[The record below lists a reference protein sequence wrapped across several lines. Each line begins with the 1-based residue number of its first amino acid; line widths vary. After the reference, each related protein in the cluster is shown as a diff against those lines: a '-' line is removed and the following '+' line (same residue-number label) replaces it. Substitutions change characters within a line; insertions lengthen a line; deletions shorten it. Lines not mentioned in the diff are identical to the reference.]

1 MSEEI
6 KLPEPLKID
15 KNILKQLDDLEK
27 NGETIYAFAGEQT
40 IETIFQLYLI
50 KKYKSKCV
58 VERKDLKFVDRPI
71 GITINLK
78 LKYSQAEENI
88 MKEEFTHF
96 SKKITECVEKGEKII
111 IIPLSYNRGK
121 GGHANIL
128 IYRRDS
134 NVIEHFEPHGGEYIN
149 NTKLQDSIKKI
160 MLFFT
165 KILNLEFK
173 KKGIPQAN
181 YIEASQVCPYIKGLQ
196 TLEGASILKKQKI
209 EGGGYCAAWSM
220 FFAEVCLKN
229 PNMSSPEVL
238 ENIYNYLT
246 TKASSNDYLRKVI
259 RGYAGYLVETVNKYL
274 EIFFKPKIT
283 VVDIVNFTNNYK
295 IVKLHTLGEAIT
307 VLVNIESEALL
318 DENFDLKKELKKTM
332 KEYRNITKGMT
343 KEQQSAKRP
352 FNKEMRFLYFR
363 KRILQNYEEYNKH
376 GKITEPLID
385 SPFEI
390 KRETMINPDIIKK
403 GRNAKEED
411 PDYMKGE
418 KLRKMREEE
427 KKARAEEKKAS
438 KKRVEAYLKKI
449 EEDKKMEEI
458 RKEEEDKLQIEKK
471 KTSPNAKTEKK
482 KKSPNSKTKKV
493 KTNVIPE
500 NVKKA
505 LGKDMVKVIEN
516 IIIEKNLDMNT
527 KEGKEE
533 LIKIIQEMGK
543 K

>member
-1 MSEEI
+1 MSSQEKME
-6 KLPEPLKID
+6 LPEPLKIN
-15 KNILKQLDDLEK
+15 KNILNQLDDLEK
-27 NGETIYAFAGEQT
+27 NGDTINAFIGELT

-58 VERKDLKFVDRPI
+58 VEHKDLKFGDRPL

-78 LKYSQAEENI
+78 LKYTSAEEKI
-88 MKEEFTHF
+88 MREDFTHF

-111 IIPLSYNRGK
+111 IIPLGYIKGR

-134 NVIEHFEPHGGEYIN
+134 NVIEHFEPHGGEYIG

-165 KILNLEFK
+165 SILNLEFK
-173 KKGIPQAN
+173 KKGIPSAN

-246 TKASSNDYLRKVI
+246 TKASSHDYLRKVI

-283 VVDIVNFTNNYK
+283 VVDIVNFTNNSK
-295 IVKLHTLGEAIT
+295 IIKLHTLGDAMV

-318 DENFDLKKELKKTM
+318 DENFDVKKELKKTM

-390 KRETMINPDIIKK
+390 KRETMINPDMIKK
-403 GRNAKEED
+403 GRDIKEED
-411 PDYMKGE
+411 PQYK
-418 KLRKMREEE
+418 KLIEMREEE
-427 KKARAEEKKAS
+427 KKARAEE
-438 KKRVEAYLKKI
+438 KRVEAYLKKI
-449 EEDKKMEEI
+449 EEDKK
-458 RKEEEDKLQIEKK
+458 K
-471 KTSPNAKTEKK
+471 KTSPKTEKK
-482 KKSPNSKTKKV
+482 KSSPNSKTKKV
-493 KTNVIPE
+493 KPSVALPE

-505 LGKDMVKVIEN
+505 LGKEKAKMVEQIIE
-516 IIIEKNLDMNT
+516 EKNLDMTT
-527 KEGKEE
+527 KEGKDE
-533 LIKIIQEMGK
+533 LIKIILEMGK

>member
-1 MSEEI
+1 MSSQEKME
-6 KLPEPLKID
+6 LPEPLKIN
-15 KNILKQLDDLEK
+15 KNILNQLDDLEK
-27 NGETIYAFAGEQT
+27 NGETIYAFVGELSV
-40 IETIFQLYLI
+40 ETIFQLYLI

-58 VERKDLKFVDRPI
+58 VERKDLKFGDRPL

-88 MKEEFTHF
+88 MKEEFTQF

-111 IIPLSYNRGK
+111 IIPLGYIKGR

-229 PNMSSPEVL
+229 PNMSSSEVL

-283 VVDIVNFTNNYK
+283 VVDIVDFSHNRK
-295 IVKLHTLGEAIT
+295 VIKLNTLADAMA

-343 KEQQSAKRP
+343 KEQQSEKRP
-352 FNKEMRFLYFR
+352 YNKEMRFLYFR

-376 GKITEPLID
+376 GNITEPLID

-411 PDYMKGE
+411 PDYMKFE

-427 KKARAEEKKAS
+427 KKARAEQKKEN
-438 KKRVEAYLKKI
+438 KKRAEEYFKRI
-449 EEDKKMEEI
+449 EEDKKIGE
-458 RKEEEDKLQIEKK
+458 RKPQ
-471 KTSPNAKTEKK
+471 TEKK
-482 KKSPNSKTKKV
+482 KSSPNSKTKKV
-493 KTNVIPE
+493 KPSYIPE

-505 LGKDMVKVIEN
+505 LGKEKAKMVEQIIKEN
-516 IIIEKNLDMNT
+516 NLDMTT
-527 KEGKEE
+527 KEGKDE
-533 LIKIIQEMGK
+533 LIKIIKEMGK

>member
-6 KLPEPLKID
+6 KLQLPEPLKVN
-15 KNILKQLDDLEK
+15 KNILEQLDDLEK
-27 NGETIYAFAGEQT
+27 NGETISAFAGEQT

-58 VERKDLKFVDRPI
+58 VENKDLKKDQRAL

-78 LKYSQAEENI
+78 LKYTPAEEKI
-88 MKEEFTHF
+88 MKEEFTRF

-111 IIPLSYNRGK
+111 IIPLGYNKGR

-134 NVIEHFEPHGGEYIN
+134 NVIEHFEPHGGEYID
-149 NTKLQDSIKKI
+149 NTKLQDSIKKT

-165 KILNLEFK
+165 SILNSEFK
-173 KKGIPQAN
+173 KKGIPSAN

-196 TLEGASILKKQKI
+196 SLEGASKLKKKGI

-229 PNMSSPEVL
+229 PNISSPEVL

-246 TKASSNDYLRKVI
+246 TKASSHDYLRRVI
-259 RGYAGYLVETVNKYL
+259 RGYTGYLGETVNKYL

-283 VVDIVNFTNNYK
+283 VADIIYFHKSYQYNRMKN
-295 IVKLHTLGEAIT
+295 LADAMA

-343 KEQQSAKRP
+343 KEQQSAKRAL
-352 FNKEMRFLYFR
+352 NKEMKLLYFR
-363 KRILQNYEEYNKH
+363 KRILQNYEEYNNH

-390 KRETMINPDIIKK
+390 KRETMINPDILKK
-403 GRNAKEED
+403 GRNFK
-411 PDYMKGE
+411 
-418 KLRKMREEE
+418 
-427 KKARAEEKKAS
+427 
-438 KKRVEAYLKKI
+438 
-449 EEDKKMEEI
+449 
-458 RKEEEDKLQIEKK
+458 
-471 KTSPNAKTEKK
+471 
-482 KKSPNSKTKKV
+482 
-493 KTNVIPE
+493 
-500 NVKKA
+500 
-505 LGKDMVKVIEN
+505 
-516 IIIEKNLDMNT
+516 
-527 KEGKEE
+527 
-533 LIKIIQEMGK
+533 
-543 K
+543 

>member
-1 MSEEI
+1 MSSQEKI

-15 KNILKQLDDLEK
+15 KNILNQLDDLEK

-58 VERKDLKFVDRPI
+58 VEHKSLKPGDRPI

-78 LKYSQAEENI
+78 MKYTQDEEKI
-88 MKEEFTHF
+88 MKEEFIHF

-111 IIPLSYNRGK
+111 IIPLGYMRGRS
-121 GGHANIL
+121 GHANIL

-134 NVIEHFEPHGGEYIN
+134 NVIEHFEPHGGDYIGN
-149 NTKLQDSIKKI
+149 EKLQNFVKKI

-165 KILNLEFK
+165 NILNSEFK
-173 KKGIPQAN
+173 KKGIPSAN

-196 TLEGASILKKQKI
+196 TLEAESKFKKNKI

-220 FFAEVCLKN
+220 FFAEACLKN
-229 PNMSSPEVL
+229 PKLSSKEVL

-246 TKASSNDYLRKVI
+246 TKPSTEDYLRKVI

-283 VVDIVNFTNNYK
+283 VVDIVNFTNNSK
-295 IVKLHTLGEAIT
+295 IIKLNTLGDAMG

-343 KEQQSAKRP
+343 KEQQSRNRP
-352 FNKEMRFLYFR
+352 FNKEMRLLYFR
-363 KRILQNYEEYNKH
+363 KRILQNYEEYSKH

-390 KRETMINPDIIKK
+390 KRETIVNPNVNKK
-403 GRNAKEED
+403 GHI
-411 PDYMKGE
+411 Y
-418 KLRKMREEE
+418 EE
-427 KKARAEEKKAS
+427 KERQKENPENKKLEEHKPSPKSAKA
-438 KKRVEAYLKKI
+438 
-449 EEDKKMEEI
+449 
-458 RKEEEDKLQIEKK
+458 K
-471 KTSPNAKTEKK
+471 KTSPNAKTKRQ
-482 KKSPNSKTKKV
+482 PITKNLIGKDKV
-493 KTNVIPE
+493 KLIE
-500 NVKKA
+500 QII
-505 LGKDMVKVIEN
+505 KDNKI
-516 IIIEKNLDMNT
+516 DMST
-527 KEGKEE
+527 KEGQQQ
-533 LIKIIQEMGK
+533 LLQIITSMGK
-543 K
+543 R

>member
-1 MSEEI
+1 MSSQEKME
-6 KLPEPLKID
+6 LPEPLKIN

-27 NGETIYAFAGEQT
+27 NGDTINAFIGELAV
-40 IETIFQLYLI
+40 ETIFQLYLI

-58 VERKDLKFVDRPI
+58 VEHKDLKFGERPL

-78 LKYSQAEENI
+78 LKYTSAEENI
-88 MKEEFTHF
+88 MKEEFTKF

-111 IIPLSYNRGK
+111 IIPLGYIRGK

-134 NVIEHFEPHGGEYIN
+134 NVIEHFEPHGGEYID
-149 NTKLQDSIKKI
+149 NTKLQDSVKKI

-165 KILNLEFK
+165 SILNLEFK
-173 KKGIPQAN
+173 KKGIPSAN

-196 TLEGASILKKQKI
+196 TLEGASKLKKNAI

-246 TKASSNDYLRKVI
+246 TKASSHDYLRKVI
-259 RGYAGYLVETVNKYL
+259 RGYAGYFVETVNKYL

-283 VVDIVNFTNNYK
+283 IADIIDIRKKYLLNNN
-295 IVKLHTLGEAIT
+295 INKLKTLEDAMT

-318 DENFDLKKELKKTM
+318 DENFDFKKELKKTM

-343 KEQQSAKRP
+343 KEQQSRNRAL
-352 FNKEMRFLYFR
+352 NKEMRFLYFR

-411 PDYMKGE
+411 PEYMKFE

-427 KKARAEEKKAS
+427 KKARAEQKKEN
-438 KKRVEAYLKKI
+438 KKRAEEYFKKNEEMRKI
-449 EEDKKMEEI
+449 EEDKKIGE
-458 RKEEEDKLQIEKK
+458 RKPQ
-471 KTSPNAKTEKK
+471 TEKK
-482 KKSPNSKTKKV
+482 KSSPNSKTKKV
-493 KTNVIPE
+493 KINVIPE
-500 NVKKA
+500 NMKKELEKA
-505 LGKDMVKVIEN
+505 LGKDKAKMVEQ
-516 IIIEKNLDMNT
+516 IIKEKKLDMTT
-527 KEGKEE
+527 KEGKDE
-533 LIKIIQEMGK
+533 LIKIILEMGK

>member
-1 MSEEI
+1 MSSQEKME
-6 KLPEPLKID
+6 LPEPLKIN
-15 KNILKQLDDLEK
+15 KNILNQLDDLEK

-58 VERKDLKFVDRPI
+58 VEHKSLKPGDRPL

-78 LKYSQAEENI
+78 MKYTQDEEKI

-96 SKKITECVEKGEKII
+96 SKKIAECVEKGEKII
-111 IIPLSYNRGK
+111 IIPLGYYRGK

-134 NVIEHFEPHGGEYIN
+134 NIIEHFEPHGGDYIGN
-149 NTKLQDSIKKI
+149 EKLQNSVKKI

-165 KILNLEFK
+165 NILNLEFK
-173 KKGIPQAN
+173 KKSIPSAN

-196 TLEGASILKKQKI
+196 ILEAESKLKKNKI

-220 FFAEVCLKN
+220 FFAEACLKN
-229 PNMSSPEVL
+229 PNMSSAEVL

-246 TKASSNDYLRKVI
+246 TKPSAEDYLRKVI
-259 RGYAGYLVETVNKYL
+259 RGYTGYLVETVNKYL

-283 VVDIVNFTNNYK
+283 VVDIVNFTNNSK
-295 IVKLHTLGEAIT
+295 IIKLHTLGDAMV

-318 DENFDLKKELKKTM
+318 DENFDVKKELKKTM

-343 KEQQSAKRP
+343 KEQQSRNRP

-363 KRILQNYEEYNKH
+363 KRILQNYEEYSKH
-376 GKITEPLID
+376 GKITEPLLD

-390 KRETMINPDIIKK
+390 KRETMVNLNVNKK
-403 GRNAKEED
+403 GHIYDKRENPENKKLEE
-411 PDYMKGE
+411 PKPSP
-418 KLRKMREEE
+418 KSV
-427 KKARAEEKKAS
+427 KA
-438 KKRVEAYLKKI
+438 
-449 EEDKKMEEI
+449 
-458 RKEEEDKLQIEKK
+458 K
-471 KTSPNAKTEKK
+471 KTSPNAKTKRNPITVLPEGLKK
-482 KKSPNSKTKKV
+482 KM
-493 KTNVIPE
+493 
-500 NVKKA
+500 
-505 LGKDMVKVIEN
+505 GKDKAKMVEQ
-516 IIIEKNLDMNT
+516 IIKDNKIDMKT
-527 KEGKEE
+527 KEGQ
-533 LIKIIQEMGK
+533 LQLLQIIKEMGK